1 VFLSAHRCVV
11 RQSQAKQAPNECAK
25 ARKSYFQQRIDTE
38 TFFPRLVDRNI
49 LASFVLQ
56 YFFRVRRSWSLCSHC
71 PFSTRRQPPL
81 LSLPLRLSC
90 HNLYFCNPARFRSN
104 VFLANFDAACNHFAE
119 VASDVSR
126 ITSSPQ
132 EFMKFSAQK
141 NTNPMAQARR
151 RFQIQQYVHVVLFRL
166 TSL

>member
-1 VFLSAHRCVV
+1 M
-11 RQSQAKQAPNECAK
+11 RQEII
-25 ARKSYFQQRIDTE
+25 FQQHINTE
-38 TFFPRLVDRNI
+38 TFFSRLVDRII

-56 YFFRVRRSWSLCSHC
+56 HLFRTRRSWSRCSHC
-71 PFSTRRQPPL
+71 PFSTRRQPPPP
-81 LSLPLRLSC
+81 SLPLRLSC
-90 HNLYFCNPARFRSN
+90 HNLDFCNPARFRSN

-132 EFMKFSAQK
+132 EFMKFSAHK

-151 RFQIQQYVHVVLFRL
+151 RFQIQQCVHAVLFRL